1 MQNFHNLID
10 SNLAHPDYGRL
21 LQHRDRN
28 NPNILH
34 YSIQLNDWDSLA
46 WEPICVGKEKD
57 TGRLAV
63 WQIDW
68 NRFRVDQT
76 RSQNREQVNRSM
88 HVSVNEFH
96 KKWQYELYR
105 FNCEHWAR
113 LVSTGDCRCYQIA
126 EFKKLERI
134 PVLGIFIVG
143 IAGTVTGAWEHNGY
157 AQEVIERAG
166 VETCS

>member
-1 MQNFHNLID
+1 MQNLHSLID
-10 SNLAHPDYGRL
+10 SNLYHPHYGRL

-28 NPNILH
+28 NSNILH
-34 YSIQLNDWDSLA
+34 YSVQLNDRDSLA
-46 WEPICVGKEKD
+46 WEPVCSGKQKD
-57 TGRLAV
+57 TGRLAI

-68 NRFRVDQT
+68 HHFQVDRTIQQE
-76 RSQNREQVNRSM
+76 RDRINRSM
-88 HVSVNEFH
+88 HVSVREFH
-96 KKWQYELYR
+96 EKWQYELYR

-134 PVLGIFIVG
+134 PVLGLLIVG

-157 AQEVIERAG
+157 AQEVIETSGAQI
-166 VETCS
+166 SA